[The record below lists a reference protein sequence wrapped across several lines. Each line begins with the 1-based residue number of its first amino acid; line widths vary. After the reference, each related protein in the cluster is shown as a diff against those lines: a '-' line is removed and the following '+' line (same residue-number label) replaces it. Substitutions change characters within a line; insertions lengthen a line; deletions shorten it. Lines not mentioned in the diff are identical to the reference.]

1 VPYDYRFQFQRRPG
15 DRTHATRILI
25 VEDHIFFS
33 GALELVLGRR
43 ISEENG
49 GIPEFRRAAT
59 VEEGLRLAD
68 EGEPFDLAVVDL
80 MLPDGDG
87 TDVVRRIK
95 ATSPET
101 RVAVLSSAVDL
112 SGAFGAGADE
122 AIGKVGDLRE
132 TVATLARLASG
143 RKSPTA

>member
-1 VPYDYRFQFQRRPG
+1 M
-15 DRTHATRILI
+15 TRILI
-25 VEDHIFFS
+25 VEDHVFFS
-33 GALELVLGRR
+33 EALVLVLGRR
-43 ISEENG
+43 IAEESG
-49 GIPEFRRAAT
+49 EIPEFRRAAL
-59 VEEGLRLAD
+59 VAEGLRLAD
-68 EGEPFDLAVVDL
+68 EGPFDLAVVDL

-101 RVAVLSSAVDL
+101 RVAVLSSALDL
-112 SGAFGAGADE
+112 SGAFGAGAEE
-122 AIGKVGDLRE
+122 AIGNVGDLQE

>member
-1 VPYDYRFQFQRRPG
+1 M
-15 DRTHATRILI
+15 TLILV

-33 GALELVLGRR
+33 DALVLVLGRR
-43 ISEENG
+43 ISEEG
-49 GIPEFRRAAT
+49 GEIPQFRRAAT
-59 VEEGLRLAD
+59 VEEGLRLAE
-68 EGEPFDLAVVDL
+68 EGPFDLAIVDL

-95 ATSPET
+95 ATSPGT
-101 RVAVLSSAVDL
+101 RAAVLSSALDL
-112 SGAFGAGADE
+112 SGAFEAGADG
-122 AIGKVGDLRE
+122 AIGKLGDLQE

>member
-1 VPYDYRFQFQRRPG
+1 M
-15 DRTHATRILI
+15 TRILI

-33 GALELVLGRR
+33 EALVLVLGRR
-43 ISEENG
+43 ISEESG
-49 GIPEFRRAAT
+49 EIPEFRRAASAA
-59 VEEGLRLAD
+59 EGLQVAD
-68 EGEPFDLAVVDL
+68 EGPFDLAVVDL

-87 TDVVRRIK
+87 TEVVRRIK

-101 RVAVLSSAVDL
+101 RVAVLSSALDL